1 MKLSSKMVTALLTC
15 SVPALIG
22 AIFLSAFIGVFGGQ
36 IATETAAWSE

>member
-1 MKLSSKMVTALLTC
+1 MVTALLTC

-22 AIFLSAFIGVFGGQ
+22 AIFFSAIIGVFAGQ